1 LKDIAPTI
9 LIVED
14 DQDIAEM
21 LGAFLRSAGYQ
32 VVTENWGEDGV
43 RSARAKRPDLVILD
57 VRLPDI
63 DGFEVLERMREHVS
77 TRYTP
82 VIFLTERR
90 EREARLQG
98 LALHAD
104 DYITKPFDVE
114 ELLLRVQNTL
124 ARAQRAAVQHPVSG
138 LVMGT
143 ALKERLDRLAGQQDW
158 SALVMRVENSQQFR
172 EIYGFIAADDLLRAT
187 TLIIRDI
194 IQPSDALL
202 PFLGHLGDW
211 CVLAGVPRE
220 RAADVKARIEQKLEQ
235 SFQYFYRDQDL
246 SAGTFEGKRL
256 TVSVQLLA
264 ARATWGDGQAIVDEC
279 SRLCKQ
285 DGN

>member
-1 LKDIAPTI
+1 
-9 LIVED
+9 
-14 DQDIAEM
+14 M

-124 ARAQRAAVQHPVSG
+124 ARS
-138 LVMGT
+138 
-143 ALKERLDRLAGQQDW
+143 DR
-158 SALVMRVENSQQFR
+158 
-172 EIYGFIAADDLLRAT
+172 
-187 TLIIRDI
+187 
-194 IQPSDALL
+194 
-202 PFLGHLGDW
+202 
-211 CVLAGVPRE
+211 
-220 RAADVKARIEQKLEQ
+220 K
-235 SFQYFYRDQDL
+235 
-246 SAGTFEGKRL
+246 
-256 TVSVQLLA
+256 SV
-264 ARATWGDGQAIVDEC
+264 G
-279 SRLCKQ
+279 
-285 DGN
+285 